1 MLRRASG
8 YIPMV
13 GWAGASQDAPVSIKA
28 GNANSV
34 QSCHPGNWHFSGSV
48 LITYWKLSYDQQ

>member
-34 QSCHPGNWHFSGSV
+34 QSCHPGNWHFRGRV
-48 LITYWKLSYDQQ
+48 NYLIGEKS